1 MDYIIYIYITAFLII
16 AVFNFFKTGKSLK
29 ATKLASWILLVTL
42 FAGGLAAINWQ
53 GELIDAKMR
62 FNLLREANALAQ
74 SVNPSHVKALTFSE
88 TDLKKPAFIRMRD
101 QLITYSRALGLK
113 SIYTM
118 KLLSDGSVLFGPESL
133 PADDPEAS
141 SPGTLFENPS
151 KELYESFKSGVP
163 FTEGPLSDEYGTF
176 VTAVSP
182 VFDPANDEVM
192 IMLGVDI
199 QADIWES
206 EINYHRRITA
216 VAVLLIILVLLGVV
230 YLIDAKTRNSL
241 TRFTWAK
248 YIEAF
253 VVAVVGLLATAVV
266 ALLFYQNENEERD
279 RFFAEVAEQEVI
291 NISGNFK
298 GIRDYGFKMLV
309 NYFAS
314 SDNVTQREFESMVSS
329 VVGANASRVMMGW
342 APALSETQKSLVEN
356 LLTKDIRGNNI
367 VWDRLA
373 FKRDDPS
380 TLEKIKYPL
389 MFLEPV
395 GDMGYLLGTDLALD
409 PYFMKAIKKGIETGQ
424 TNEVD
429 PSVKY
434 VGGENLQR
442 IIAFKPVYSDKSG
455 IKELLGFAIGIL
467 HTEKFLRSDL
477 YSAKALT
484 SLTEMDLFQ
493 TYTSGDERYITST
506 LVVPNDVT
514 PKTIKKF
521 SLTSFGQLS
530 FNYPLF
536 VFGNTYMLVAKASRE
551 FEDNYKSNSVLF
563 TLLAGFMITGLL
575 VLLVTFV
582 NKRNVDLERI
592 VEARTSEL
600 KASESELR
608 WLFKSMSS
616 AFVLF
621 KTIYDERGEFST
633 YSFAYVNDAFEK
645 IVGFKFEEIAGKTS
659 REIFPQ
665 SDVNWCE
672 RFREVATSGVSQE
685 FDMYHE
691 GINRILHVN
700 AYRPWDSSDRFC
712 VIFDDITERKK
723 AQDEIIR
730 YSKRLDL
737 PMQVGNMAWWE
748 MNVKTGSVVFD
759 KRKTDMLG
767 YDEIRFSNYKDF
779 MNLVH
784 PDDYEKAMN
793 DMKAHLSGSINKY
806 ETEYRIKTKSGQYRW
821 FYDIGAIES
830 RDENGA
836 PLLVTGVVM
845 DITDRKEIE
854 HQIKDKNEQLLQAN
868 SEKDKF
874 FSIISHDLRG
884 PLGSFMSLSEMLA
897 EDIDDFSQEEI
908 KKMAEDLKDSSANI
922 YDLLENLLQWS
933 KMRQNKIAFVPK
945 SLNLCS
951 LVKANTDPLLH
962 ISKLKDIN
970 LVIDVPPDLE
980 IKADENMIG
989 TVIRNFVSNA
999 LKYTRKN
1006 GKVSILAKKLGN
1018 GAIEI
1023 AVIDNG
1029 IGMNKKITDN
1039 LFRLD
1044 VDTSRNGT
1052 DGEASTGLGLLLCKE
1067 FVEHHGSEIVIES
1080 RENEGSKFSFV
1091 L

>member
-1 MDYIIYIYITAFLII
+1 MDNIIYLYIAAFLVI
-16 AVFNFFKTGKSLK
+16 AVFNFFITGKSLK
-29 ATKLASWILLVTL
+29 ASKLASWILLVSL

-62 FNLLREANALAQ
+62 FNLLRQTNALAQ

-88 TDLKKPAFIRMRD
+88 KDFKKPAFIRMRD
-101 QLITYSRALGLK
+101 QLITYSRALGLQ

-133 PADDPEAS
+133 PSDDPDAS
-141 SPGTLFENPS
+141 PPGTLYESPS

-176 VTAVSP
+176 VTAMSP
-182 VFDPANDEVM
+182 VFDPASDEVM

-199 QADIWES
+199 RADIWES
-206 EINYHRRITA
+206 EINYHRKITA
-216 VAVLLIILVLLGVV
+216 GVVIFIILVLLGVV
-230 YLIDAKTRNSL
+230 FLIDAKTRNL
-241 TRFTWAK
+241 LIRFSWAK
-248 YIEAF
+248 YSEAF
-253 VVAVVGLLATAVV
+253 VVAIIGLLVTAIV
-266 ALLFYQNENEERD
+266 AIFFYQKENEDRD
-279 RFFAEVAEQEVI
+279 RVFAEVAEQEVI

-309 NYFAS
+309 NYFS
-314 SDNVTQREFESMVSS
+314 TSDNVTQREFESMVSS

-342 APALSETQKSLVEN
+342 APALSENQKLLVEN
-356 LLTKDIRGNNI
+356 LLTKDNRESNAE
-367 VWDRLA
+367 WDRLV
-373 FKRDDPS
+373 FKRENPAS
-380 TLEKIKYPL
+380 LEKIKYPL

-395 GDMGYLLGTDLALD
+395 GDMGYLLGIDLASD
-409 PYFMKAIKKGIETGQ
+409 PYFMKAIQKGIETGQ

-434 VGGENLQR
+434 VSGKNLQR
-442 IIAFKPVYSDKSG
+442 IIAFKPVYSDKSE

-477 YSAKALT
+477 YSAKARK
-484 SLTEMDLFQ
+484 SLTEMDLYQ
-493 TYTSGDERYITST
+493 TYTTNDERYITST
-506 LVVPNDVT
+506 FILPNDAT
-514 PKTIKKF
+514 AKTIRKF

-536 VFGNTYMLVAKASRE
+536 VFGNTYMLVAKASKK
-551 FEDNYKSNSVLF
+551 FEDSYRTNYVLF
-563 TLLAGFMITGLL
+563 IVLAGFMITGLL

-659 REIFPQ
+659 REIFPK

-672 RFREVATSGVSQE
+672 RFREVALSGASQE

-691 GINRILHVN
+691 GMNKILHVN

-712 VIFDDITERKK
+712 VIFDDITEKKK

-737 PMQVGNMAWWE
+737 PMQVGSMAWWE
-748 MNVKTGSVVFD
+748 MNVKTGSVIFD

-767 YDEIRFSNYKDF
+767 YEEQSFLHYKDF
-779 MNLVH
+779 MNIVH
-784 PDDYEKAMN
+784 PDDYEKTMN
-793 DMKAHLSGSINKY
+793 DMKAHLSGLRNKY
-806 ETEYRIKTKSGQYRW
+806 ETEYRIKTKSGKYKW

-830 RDENGA
+830 RDETGA
-836 PLLVTGVVM
+836 PVLITGVVM
-845 DITDRKEIE
+845 DISARKEIE
-854 HQIKDKNEQLLQAN
+854 HQIKDKNEQLQQAN
-868 SEKDKF
+868 NEKDKF

-884 PLGSFMSLSEMLA
+884 PLGSFMSLSALIA

-922 YDLLENLLQWS
+922 YDLLENLLKWS
-933 KMRQNKIAFVPK
+933 KMRLNKIVFAPESF
-945 SLNLCS
+945 NLLD
-951 LVKANTDPLLH
+951 LVKTNTNALLH
-962 ISKLKDIN
+962 ISKLKDIEFV
-970 LVIDVPPDLE
+970 LDIPPDLE
-980 IKADENMIG
+980 IKADKDMIG
-989 TVIRNFVSNA
+989 TVIRNFVSNS

-1006 GKVSILAKKLGN
+1006 GKVNVVAKKLGN
-1018 GAIEI
+1018 GAVEI

-1029 IGMNKKITDN
+1029 IGMSRKITDN

-1044 VDTSRNGT
+1044 VDTNRKGT
-1052 DGEASTGLGLLLCKE
+1052 EGEASTGLGLLLCKE
-1067 FVEHHGSEIVIES
+1067 FVEQHGSKIVIES